1 MKNWVYNLDTSRT
14 ETGEK
19 VGVRLATLATVPV
32 AGGGRQ
38 CNWCLQ
44 CCQRWTVC
52 FGGSGQ
58 HHSSPHPPPTR
69 TAAHLI
75 MARSHPQP
83 HPAPGL
89 GLTMEDTRIRQIRYI
104 AKSVESLDILWGRYE
119 CSALLRSGMY
129 GLVVARP
136 SVTTLGTDN
145 LVCRPSPASP
155 PQPSRTNLPHSN
167 SFRGHYLISSI
178 QGENCLLKNYFYY
191 FFLFILY
198 FYIHNGKLKIRYI
211 FAWF

>member
-1 MKNWVYNLDTSRT
+1 MYNLDTSRT

-19 VGVRLATLATVPV
+19 VVSRLATLATVPV

-44 CCQRWTVC
+44 CCRCWTVC

-58 HHSSPHPPPTR
+58 HHSPTHPPPTR
-69 TAAHLI
+69 TTAHLI

-89 GLTMEDTRIRQIRYI
+89 AMEDTHIRQTVFGI
-104 AKSVESLDILWGRYE
+104 AKSVESLDILRGRYK
-119 CSALLRSGMY
+119 CSVLLRSGMY
-129 GLVVARP
+129 RVVVARP

-155 PQPSRTNLPHSN
+155 PLPSRTNLPHSN
-167 SFRGHYLISSI
+167 SFRGHYLISSL
-178 QGENCLLKNYFYY
+178 QGENCLLKNYFY
-191 FFLFILY
+191 FFLFLS
-198 FYIHNGKLKIRYI
+198 YISTFITGR
-211 FAWF
+211 